1 MRLGHEKGKVRKT
14 DECISELLRM
24 RTLVNG
30 VEMPFAGVLVFHIL
44 RLEKRLEMMQLMDWL
59 FNGILLT

>member
-30 VEMPFAGVLVFHIL
+30 VGGDSHFSFGGIWEIRFFL
-44 RLEKRLEMMQLMDWL
+44 QLSNHL
-59 FNGILLT
+59 